1 MLTRRWLLLAQGG
14 CPLQT
19 PFTGGMP
26 TLAGCQAA
34 AAPIAGKNRLKRL
47 IKFFM
52 KQLITFV
59 CLLIAGF
66 AAAQD
71 SIEDLKK
78 QLQQAGSS
86 KEKMYLN
93 YQLAEAYLRRET
105 ETSIDYAKRAYQLA
119 TDINN
124 PAMGAESAFLAAR
137 GYERD
142 RNERNAEVWY
152 RTALA
157 KAKEA
162 GDSDLIIKSVE
173 RRSRL
178 AEKDRNY
185 RKAYQIVEEAFN
197 YFSQNGTSISDLER
211 KFEQQRQALA
221 QERQRLQSEVNRLS
235 EEKELLTSDRD
246 QLQQQQQQLVQEKQQ
261 VEKEV
266 NRKEERLADVSAA
279 KARADSLAEINKKR
293 YEKLSAAEAKRE
305 AVLQAQKADLAE
317 AKLEAERSRREAERS
332 REQRNQLL
340 ILAGSGILLTLLLL
354 ILFLISRRNRRQLKE
369 KSRIIEQEKERSNE
383 LLLNI
388 LPANIAQ
395 ELKEY
400 GKAQTRKYDEVTVLF
415 SDFKNFSKISEQLT
429 PEELVE
435 ELDRCFKGFDFILG
449 NYPEI
454 EKIKTIG
461 DAYMC
466 ASGLDDRK
474 TMPASMIKAAL
485 EMQEYLEEQK
495 QERVRLGKP
504 FFEAR
509 IGIHTGPVVA
519 GVVGVNKFAYDIW
532 GDTVNTAARMESNG
546 QEGRVN
552 VSEATYN
559 LIKYQFDCE
568 YRGKVQA
575 KNKGLIDMYFV
586 KGARAGAAVPA

>member
-1 MLTRRWLLLAQGG
+1 LIIFA
-14 CPLQT
+14 CCF
-19 PFTGGMP
+19 FTG
-26 TLAGCQAA
+26 
-34 AAPIAGKNRLKRL
+34 
-47 IKFFM
+47 
-52 KQLITFV
+52 
-59 CLLIAGF
+59 F
-66 AAAQD
+66 AFAQD
-71 SIEDLKK
+71 SIEDLEK
-78 QLQQAGSS
+78 QLKEAGST

-93 YQLAEAYLRRET
+93 YDLAEAYLRRNT
-105 ETSIDYAKRAYQLA
+105 ETSIDYAKRAHQLA
-119 TDINN
+119 IDINN
-124 PAMGAESAFLAAR
+124 ASMGAEAAFLVGR

-157 KAKEA
+157 KAKDA

-211 KFEQQRQALA
+211 KYEQQRKALD
-221 QERQRLQSEVNRLS
+221 QERQRLQAEIDRLS
-235 EEKELLTSDRD
+235 QEKDLLSSDRD
-246 QLQQQQQQLVQEKQQ
+246 QLQQRQERLVEEKQQ
-261 VEKEV
+261 VEQQV
-266 NRKEERLADVSAA
+266 NQKDERLADVSAA
-279 KARADSLAEINKKR
+279 KAIADSLAEINKKK
-293 YEKLSAAEAKRE
+293 YEKLSLSDMKRE
-305 AVLQAQKADLAE
+305 ASYQSQKAALAE
-317 AKLEAERSRREAERS
+317 AKLAADTSRREAERN
-332 REQRNQLL
+332 REQRNQLM
-340 ILAGSGILLTLLLL
+340 ILASSGVLLTLLLL
-354 ILFLISRRNRRQLKE
+354 VLFLISRRNRRQLKD
-369 KSRIIEQEKERSNE
+369 KNQMIEQEKERSNE

-388 LPANIAQ
+388 LPAGIAE
-395 ELKEY
+395 ELREY
-400 GKAQTRKYDEVTVLF
+400 GKAQTRKYEEATVLF
-415 SDFKNFSKISEQLT
+415 SDFINFSRISEQLS

-435 ELDRCFKGFDFILG
+435 ELDRCFKGFDFIIG

-466 ASGLDDRK
+466 ASGLDNRK
-474 TMPASMIKAAL
+474 TMPTSMIKAAL

-495 QERVRLGKP
+495 QERKRLGKP
-504 FFEAR
+504 YFEAR
-509 IGIHTGPVVA
+509 IGLHTGPVVA

-532 GDTVNTAARMESNG
+532 GDTVNTASRMETNG
-546 QEGRVN
+546 QSGRVN
-552 VSEATYN
+552 ISEATYN

-586 KGARAGAAVPA
+586 KGIRAGATVPV

>member
-1 MLTRRWLLLAQGG
+1 
-14 CPLQT
+14 
-19 PFTGGMP
+19 
-26 TLAGCQAA
+26 
-34 AAPIAGKNRLKRL
+34 
-47 IKFFM
+47 
-52 KQLITFV
+52 
-59 CLLIAGF
+59 
-66 AAAQD
+66 
-71 SIEDLKK
+71 
-78 QLQQAGSS
+78 
-86 KEKMYLN
+86 MYLH
-93 YQLAEAYLRRET
+93 YDLAEAYLRSNT
-105 ETSIDYAKRAYQLA
+105 EASIEQAKLAHRLA
-119 TDINN
+119 TEINN
-124 PAMGAESAFLAAR
+124 SSMGAEAAFLVGR

-142 RNERNAEVWY
+142 RDERNAEVWY

-157 KAKEA
+157 KAKDA

-211 KFEQQRQALA
+211 KYEQQRKALD
-221 QERQRLQSEVNRLS
+221 QERQRLQAEIDRLS
-235 EEKELLTSDRD
+235 EEKDLLSSDRD
-246 QLQQQQQQLVQEKQQ
+246 QLQQQQQRLVQEKQQ
-261 VEKEV
+261 VEQEV
-266 NRKEERLADVSAA
+266 NKKEERLADVSAA
-279 KARADSLAEINKKR
+279 KAKADSLAEINKKKF
-293 YEKLSAAEAKRE
+293 EKLSAAEAKRE

-317 AKLEAERSRREAERS
+317 AKLEAERSRNEAKEIK
-332 REQRNQLL
+332 EQRKRLL

-354 ILFLISRRNRRQLKE
+354 ILFLISRRNRRQLKD
-369 KSRIIEQEKERSNE
+369 KNRMIEQEKERSNE

-388 LPANIAQ
+388 LPANIAE
-395 ELKEY
+395 ELREY

-415 SDFKNFSKISEQLT
+415 SDFINFSRISEQLS

-435 ELDRCFKGFDFILG
+435 ELDRCFKGFDFIIG

-474 TMPASMIKAAL
+474 TMPGSMIKAAL

-495 QERVRLGKP
+495 QERMRLGKP
-504 FFEAR
+504 YFEAR
-509 IGIHTGPVVA
+509 IGIHTGPAVA

-532 GDTVNTAARMESNG
+532 GDTVNTASRMETNG
-546 QEGRVN
+546 QAGRVN
-552 VSEATYN
+552 ISEATYN

-586 KGARAGAAVPA
+586 KGARAGATVPA

>member
-1 MLTRRWLLLAQGG
+1 MR
-14 CPLQT
+14 
-19 PFTGGMP
+19 
-26 TLAGCQAA
+26 
-34 AAPIAGKNRLKRL
+34 
-47 IKFFM
+47 
-52 KQLITFV
+52 
-59 CLLIAGF
+59 LLIILACCLFAGF
-66 AAAQD
+66 TFGQD

-78 QLQQAGSS
+78 QLEQAGSS
-86 KEKMYLN
+86 KEKMYLH
-93 YQLAEAYLRRET
+93 YDLAEAYLRSNT
-105 ETSIDYAKRAYQLA
+105 EASIEQAKLAHRLA
-119 TDINN
+119 TEIKNSS
-124 PAMGAESAFLAAR
+124 MGAEAAFLVGR

-142 RNERNAEVWY
+142 RDERNAEVWY

-157 KAKEA
+157 KAKDA

-211 KFEQQRQALA
+211 KYEQQRKALN
-221 QERQRLQSEVNRLS
+221 QERQRLQAEIDRLS
-235 EEKELLTSDRD
+235 EEKDLLSSDRD
-246 QLQQQQQQLVQEKQQ
+246 QLQQQQQRLVQEKQQ
-261 VEKEV
+261 VEQEV
-266 NRKEERLADVSAA
+266 NKKEERLADVSAA
-279 KARADSLAEINKKR
+279 KAKADSLAKLQEIKVKQ
-293 YEKLSAAEAKRE
+293 LSRQRLEQDN
-305 AVLQAQKADLAE
+305 VLKTKEIELSKATM
-317 AKLEAERSRREAERS
+317 EAERSQREAERNK
-332 REQRNQLL
+332 EQRNQLM

-354 ILFLISRRNRRQLKE
+354 VLFLISRRNRRQLKD
-369 KSRIIEQEKERSNE
+369 KNRMIEQEKERSNE

-388 LPANIAQ
+388 LPANIAE
-395 ELKEY
+395 ELREY

-415 SDFKNFSKISEQLT
+415 SDFINFSRISEQLS

-435 ELDRCFKGFDFILG
+435 ELDRCFKGFDFIIG

-466 ASGLDDRK
+466 ASGLDNRK
-474 TMPASMIKAAL
+474 TMPGSMIKAAL

-495 QERVRLGKP
+495 QERMRLGKP
-504 FFEAR
+504 YFEAR
-509 IGIHTGPVVA
+509 MGIHTGPAVA

-532 GDTVNTAARMESNG
+532 GDTVNTASRMETNG
-546 QEGRVN
+546 QAGRVN
-552 VSEATYN
+552 ISEATYN

-586 KGARAGAAVPA
+586 KGARAGATVSA

>member
-1 MLTRRWLLLAQGG
+1 
-14 CPLQT
+14 
-19 PFTGGMP
+19 
-26 TLAGCQAA
+26 
-34 AAPIAGKNRLKRL
+34 
-47 IKFFM
+47 M

-66 AAAQD
+66 AVAQD

-78 QLQQAGSS
+78 QLQQASGS

-221 QERQRLQSEVNRLS
+221 QERKRLQSEIDRLS
-235 EEKELLTSDRD
+235 EEKELLSSDRD
-246 QLQQQQQQLVQEKQQ
+246 QLQQQQQRLVQEKQQ
-261 VEKEV
+261 VEQEV
-266 NRKEERLADVSAA
+266 NKKEERLADVSEA
-279 KARADSLAEINKKR
+279 KERADSIARLKETEVKQLSR
-293 YEKLSAAEAKRE
+293 QKLEQQ
-305 AVLQAQKADLAE
+305 AVLDAQEAELAT
-317 AKLEAERSRREAERS
+317 ATLEAERSRREAERS

-474 TMPASMIKAAL
+474 TMPGSMIKAAL

-552 VSEATYN
+552 ISEATYN

-586 KGARAGAAVPA
+586 KGARVGAVAVPA

>member
-1 MLTRRWLLLAQGG
+1 MR
-14 CPLQT
+14 
-19 PFTGGMP
+19 
-26 TLAGCQAA
+26 
-34 AAPIAGKNRLKRL
+34 
-47 IKFFM
+47 
-52 KQLITFV
+52 
-59 CLLIAGF
+59 LLIILACCLFAGF
-66 AAAQD
+66 IFGQD

-78 QLQQAGSS
+78 QLEQAGSS
-86 KEKMYLN
+86 KEKMYLH
-93 YQLAEAYLRRET
+93 YDLAEAYLRSNT
-105 ETSIDYAKRAYQLA
+105 EASIEQAKLAHRLA
-119 TDINN
+119 TEIKNSS
-124 PAMGAESAFLAAR
+124 MGAEAAFLVGR

-142 RNERNAEVWY
+142 RDERNAEVWY

-157 KAKEA
+157 KAKDA

-211 KFEQQRQALA
+211 KYEQQRKALN
-221 QERQRLQSEVNRLS
+221 QERQRLQAEIDRLS
-235 EEKELLTSDRD
+235 EEKDLLSSDRD
-246 QLQQQQQQLVQEKQQ
+246 QLQQQQQRLVQEKQQ
-261 VEKEV
+261 VEQEV
-266 NRKEERLADVSAA
+266 NKKEERLADVSAA
-279 KARADSLAEINKKR
+279 KAKADSLAQLQEIKVKQ
-293 YEKLSAAEAKRE
+293 LSRE
-305 AVLQAQKADLAE
+305 RLEQDNVLKTKEIELSKATM
-317 AKLEAERSRREAERS
+317 EAERSQREAERNK
-332 REQRNQLL
+332 EQRNQLM

-354 ILFLISRRNRRQLKE
+354 VLFLISRRNRRQLKD
-369 KSRIIEQEKERSNE
+369 KNRMIEQEKERSNE

-388 LPANIAQ
+388 LPANIAE
-395 ELKEY
+395 ELREY

-415 SDFKNFSKISEQLT
+415 SEFINFSRISEQLS

-435 ELDRCFKGFDFILG
+435 ELDRCFKGFDFIIG

-466 ASGLDDRK
+466 ASGLDNRK
-474 TMPASMIKAAL
+474 TMPGSMIKAAL

-495 QERVRLGKP
+495 QERMRLGKP
-504 FFEAR
+504 YFEAR
-509 IGIHTGPVVA
+509 MGIHTGPVVA

-532 GDTVNTAARMESNG
+532 GDTVNTASRMETNG
-546 QEGRVN
+546 QAGRVN
-552 VSEATYN
+552 ISEATYN

-586 KGARAGAAVPA
+586 KGARAGATVSA

>member
-1 MLTRRWLLLAQGG
+1 MR
-14 CPLQT
+14 
-19 PFTGGMP
+19 
-26 TLAGCQAA
+26 
-34 AAPIAGKNRLKRL
+34 
-47 IKFFM
+47 
-52 KQLITFV
+52 
-59 CLLIAGF
+59 LLIIFACCLFVGF
-66 AAAQD
+66 AFGQD

-78 QLQQAGSS
+78 QLEQAGSS
-86 KEKMYLN
+86 KEKMYLH
-93 YQLAEAYLRRET
+93 YDLAEAYLRSNT
-105 ETSIDYAKRAYQLA
+105 EASIEQAKLA
-119 TDINN
+119 HRLAIEINN
-124 PAMGAESAFLAAR
+124 SSMGAEAAFLAGR

-142 RNERNAEVWY
+142 RDERNAEVWY
-152 RTALA
+152 RTALV
-157 KAKEA
+157 KAKDA

-211 KFEQQRQALA
+211 KYEQQRKALD
-221 QERQRLQSEVNRLS
+221 QERQRLQAEIDRLS
-235 EEKELLTSDRD
+235 EEKNLLSSDRD
-246 QLQQQQQQLVQEKQQ
+246 QLQQQQQRLVQEKQQ
-261 VEKEV
+261 VEQEV
-266 NRKEERLADVSAA
+266 NKKEERLADVSAA
-279 KARADSLAEINKKR
+279 KAKADSLAEINKKKF
-293 YEKLSAAEAKRE
+293 EKLSATEAQRE

-317 AKLEAERSRREAERS
+317 AKLEAERSRREAERNK
-332 REQRNQLL
+332 EQRNQLL
-340 ILAGSGILLTLLLL
+340 ILASSGVLLTLLLL
-354 ILFLISRRNRRQLKE
+354 VLFLISRRNRRQLKD
-369 KSRIIEQEKERSNE
+369 KNRMIEQEKERSNE

-388 LPANIAQ
+388 LPANIAE
-395 ELKEY
+395 ELREY

-415 SDFKNFSKISEQLT
+415 SDFINFSRISEQLS

-435 ELDRCFKGFDFILG
+435 ELDRCFKGFDFIIG

-474 TMPASMIKAAL
+474 TMPGSMIKAAL

-495 QERVRLGKP
+495 QERMRLGKP
-504 FFEAR
+504 YFEAR
-509 IGIHTGPVVA
+509 IGIHTGPAVA

-532 GDTVNTAARMESNG
+532 GDTVNTASRMETNG
-546 QEGRVN
+546 QAGRVN
-552 VSEATYN
+552 ISEATYN

-586 KGARAGAAVPA
+586 KGARAGAAVSA

>member
-1 MLTRRWLLLAQGG
+1 MR
-14 CPLQT
+14 
-19 PFTGGMP
+19 
-26 TLAGCQAA
+26 
-34 AAPIAGKNRLKRL
+34 
-47 IKFFM
+47 
-52 KQLITFV
+52 
-59 CLLIAGF
+59 LLIIFACCLFVGF
-66 AAAQD
+66 AFGQD

-78 QLQQAGSS
+78 QLEQAGSS
-86 KEKMYLN
+86 KEKMYLH
-93 YQLAEAYLRRET
+93 YDLAEAYLRSNT
-105 ETSIDYAKRAYQLA
+105 EASIEQAKLAHRLA
-119 TDINN
+119 TEINN
-124 PAMGAESAFLAAR
+124 SSMGAEAAFLAGR

-142 RNERNAEVWY
+142 RDERNAEVWY
-152 RTALA
+152 RTALV
-157 KAKEA
+157 KAKDA

-211 KFEQQRQALA
+211 KYEQQRKALD
-221 QERQRLQSEVNRLS
+221 QERQRLQAEIDRLS
-235 EEKELLTSDRD
+235 EEKNLLSSDRD
-246 QLQQQQQQLVQEKQQ
+246 QLQQQQQRLVQEKQQ
-261 VEKEV
+261 VEQEV
-266 NRKEERLADVSAA
+266 NKKEERLADVSAA
-279 KARADSLAEINKKR
+279 KAKADSLAEINKKKF
-293 YEKLSAAEAKRE
+293 EKLSATEAQRE

-317 AKLEAERSRREAERS
+317 AKLEAERSRREAERNK
-332 REQRNQLL
+332 EQRNQLL
-340 ILAGSGILLTLLLL
+340 ILASSGVLLTLLLL
-354 ILFLISRRNRRQLKE
+354 VLFLISRRNRRQLKD
-369 KSRIIEQEKERSNE
+369 KNRMIEQEKERSNE

-388 LPANIAQ
+388 LPANIAE
-395 ELKEY
+395 ELREY
-400 GKAQTRKYDEVTVLF
+400 GKAQTRKYDEVTVFF
-415 SDFKNFSKISEQLT
+415 SDFINFSRISEQLS

-435 ELDRCFKGFDFILG
+435 ELDRCFKGFDFIIG

-474 TMPASMIKAAL
+474 TMPGSMIKAAL

-495 QERVRLGKP
+495 QERMRLGKP
-504 FFEAR
+504 YFEAR
-509 IGIHTGPVVA
+509 MGIHTGPVVA

-532 GDTVNTAARMESNG
+532 GDTVNTASRMETNG
-546 QEGRVN
+546 QAGRVN
-552 VSEATYN
+552 ISEATYN

-586 KGARAGAAVPA
+586 KGARAGAAVSA

>member
-1 MLTRRWLLLAQGG
+1 MR
-14 CPLQT
+14 
-19 PFTGGMP
+19 
-26 TLAGCQAA
+26 
-34 AAPIAGKNRLKRL
+34 
-47 IKFFM
+47 
-52 KQLITFV
+52 
-59 CLLIAGF
+59 LLIIFTFCCFAGLAF
-66 AAAQD
+66 GQNT
-71 SIEDLKK
+71 IEDLKK
-78 QLQQAGSS
+78 QLQEAGST
-86 KEKMYLN
+86 KEKMYLT
-93 YQLAEAYLRRET
+93 YDLAEAYLRSNT
-105 ETSIDYAKRAYQLA
+105 ETSIEYAKRAYQLA

-124 PAMGAESAFLAAR
+124 ANMGAEAAFLVGR

-211 KFEQQRQALA
+211 KYEQQRNALD
-221 QERQRLQSEVNRLS
+221 QERQRLQSEINRLS
-235 EEKELLTSDRD
+235 DEKDLLSTDRD
-246 QLQQQQQQLVQEKQQ
+246 QLQQQQQRLVKEK
-261 VEKEV
+261 KEV
-266 NRKEERLADVSAA
+266 EQEVSQKEERLADVSAA
-279 KARADSLAEINKKR
+279 KLRADSLAEINKKK
-293 YEKLSAAEAKRE
+293 YEKLSATEAQRE

-317 AKLEAERSRREAERS
+317 AKLEAERSRREAERNE
-332 REQRNQLL
+332 EQRDQLM

-354 ILFLISRRNRRQLKE
+354 VLFLISRRNRRQLKD
-369 KSRIIEQEKERSNE
+369 KNRVIEQEKERSNE

-388 LPANIAQ
+388 LPANIAE
-395 ELKEY
+395 ELREY
-400 GKAQTRKYDEVTVLF
+400 GKAQTRKYEEVSVMF
-415 SDFKNFSKISEQLT
+415 SDFKNFSRISEQLS

-435 ELDRCFKGFDFILG
+435 ELDRCFKGFDFIIG

-466 ASGLDDRK
+466 ASGLNDRK

-495 QERVRLGKP
+495 QERMRLGKP
-504 FFEAR
+504 YFEAR
-509 IGIHTGPVVA
+509 IGVHTGPVVA

-532 GDTVNTAARMESNG
+532 GDTVNTASRMETNG
-546 QEGRVN
+546 QPGRVN
-552 VSEATYN
+552 ISEATYN

-586 KGARAGAAVPA
+586 KGVRANATVPV

>member
-1 MLTRRWLLLAQGG
+1 MR
-14 CPLQT
+14 
-19 PFTGGMP
+19 
-26 TLAGCQAA
+26 
-34 AAPIAGKNRLKRL
+34 
-47 IKFFM
+47 
-52 KQLITFV
+52 
-59 CLLIAGF
+59 LLIIFACCLFVGF
-66 AAAQD
+66 AFGQD

-78 QLQQAGSS
+78 QLEQAGSS
-86 KEKMYLN
+86 KEKMYLH
-93 YQLAEAYLRRET
+93 YDLAEAYLRSNT
-105 ETSIDYAKRAYQLA
+105 EASIEQAKLAHRLA
-119 TDINN
+119 TEINN
-124 PAMGAESAFLAAR
+124 SSMGAEAAFLAGR

-142 RNERNAEVWY
+142 RDERNAEVWY

-157 KAKEA
+157 KAKDA

-211 KFEQQRQALA
+211 KYEQQRKALD
-221 QERQRLQSEVNRLS
+221 QERQRLQAEIDRLS
-235 EEKELLTSDRD
+235 EEKDLLSSDRD
-246 QLQQQQQQLVQEKQQ
+246 QLQQQQQRLVQEKQQ
-261 VEKEV
+261 VEQEV
-266 NRKEERLADVSAA
+266 NKKEERLADVSAA
-279 KARADSLAEINKKR
+279 KAKADSLAKLQEVKVKQLSRQKLEQDNVLKTQEIELNK
-293 YEKLSAAEAKRE
+293 AIM
-305 AVLQAQKADLAE
+305 
-317 AKLEAERSRREAERS
+317 EAERSQREAERNK
-332 REQRNQLL
+332 EQRNQLM

-354 ILFLISRRNRRQLKE
+354 VLFLISRRNRQQLKD
-369 KSRIIEQEKERSNE
+369 KNRMIEQEKERSNE

-388 LPANIAQ
+388 LPANIAE
-395 ELKEY
+395 ELREY

-415 SDFKNFSKISEQLT
+415 SDFINFSRISEQLS

-435 ELDRCFKGFDFILG
+435 ELDRCFKGFDFIIG

-466 ASGLDDRK
+466 ASGLDNRK
-474 TMPASMIKAAL
+474 TMPGSMIKAAL

-495 QERVRLGKP
+495 QERMRLGKP
-504 FFEAR
+504 YFEAR
-509 IGIHTGPVVA
+509 IGIHTGPAVA

-532 GDTVNTAARMESNG
+532 GDTVNTASRMETNG
-546 QEGRVN
+546 QAGRVN
-552 VSEATYN
+552 ISEATYN

-586 KGARAGAAVPA
+586 KGARAGATVSA

>member
-1 MLTRRWLLLAQGG
+1 MR
-14 CPLQT
+14 
-19 PFTGGMP
+19 
-26 TLAGCQAA
+26 
-34 AAPIAGKNRLKRL
+34 
-47 IKFFM
+47 
-52 KQLITFV
+52 
-59 CLLIAGF
+59 LLIIFACCLFVGF
-66 AAAQD
+66 AFGQD

-78 QLQQAGSS
+78 QLEQAGSS
-86 KEKMYLN
+86 KEKMYLH
-93 YQLAEAYLRRET
+93 YDLAEAYLRSNT
-105 ETSIDYAKRAYQLA
+105 EASIEQAKLAHRLA
-119 TDINN
+119 TEINN
-124 PAMGAESAFLAAR
+124 SSMGAEAAFLAGR

-142 RNERNAEVWY
+142 RDERNAEVWY
-152 RTALA
+152 RTALV
-157 KAKEA
+157 KAKDA

-211 KFEQQRQALA
+211 KYEQQRKALD
-221 QERQRLQSEVNRLS
+221 QERQRLQAEIDRLS
-235 EEKELLTSDRD
+235 EEKNLLSSDRD
-246 QLQQQQQQLVQEKQQ
+246 QLQQQQQRLVQEKQQ
-261 VEKEV
+261 VEQEV
-266 NRKEERLADVSAA
+266 NKKEERLADVSAA
-279 KARADSLAEINKKR
+279 KAKADSLAEINKKKF
-293 YEKLSAAEAKRE
+293 EKLSATEAQRE

-317 AKLEAERSRREAERS
+317 AKLEAERSRREAERNK
-332 REQRNQLL
+332 EQRNQLL
-340 ILAGSGILLTLLLL
+340 ILASSGVLLTLLLL
-354 ILFLISRRNRRQLKE
+354 VLFLISRRNRRQLKD
-369 KSRIIEQEKERSNE
+369 KNRMIEQEKERSNE

-388 LPANIAQ
+388 LPANIAE
-395 ELKEY
+395 ELREY
-400 GKAQTRKYDEVTVLF
+400 GKAQTRKYDEVTVFF
-415 SDFKNFSKISEQLT
+415 SDFINFSRISEQLS

-435 ELDRCFKGFDFILG
+435 ELDRCFKGFDFIIG

-474 TMPASMIKAAL
+474 TMPGSMIKAAL

-495 QERVRLGKP
+495 QERMRLGKP
-504 FFEAR
+504 YFEAR
-509 IGIHTGPVVA
+509 IGIHTGPAVA

-532 GDTVNTAARMESNG
+532 GDTVNTASRMETNG
-546 QEGRVN
+546 QAGRVN
-552 VSEATYN
+552 ISEATYN

-586 KGARAGAAVPA
+586 KGARAGAAVSA

>member
-1 MLTRRWLLLAQGG
+1 MR
-14 CPLQT
+14 
-19 PFTGGMP
+19 
-26 TLAGCQAA
+26 
-34 AAPIAGKNRLKRL
+34 
-47 IKFFM
+47 
-52 KQLITFV
+52 
-59 CLLIAGF
+59 LLIIFACCLFVGF
-66 AAAQD
+66 AFGQN

-78 QLQQAGSS
+78 QLEQAGSS
-86 KEKMYLN
+86 KEKMYLH
-93 YQLAEAYLRRET
+93 YDLAEAYLRSNT
-105 ETSIDYAKRAYQLA
+105 EASIEQAKLAHRLA
-119 TDINN
+119 TEINN
-124 PAMGAESAFLAAR
+124 SSMGAEAAFLVGR

-142 RNERNAEVWY
+142 RDERNAEVWY
-152 RTALA
+152 RTALV
-157 KAKEA
+157 KAKDA

-211 KFEQQRQALA
+211 KYEQQRKALD
-221 QERQRLQSEVNRLS
+221 QERQRLQAEIDRLS
-235 EEKELLTSDRD
+235 EEKNLLSSDRD
-246 QLQQQQQQLVQEKQQ
+246 QLQQQQQRLVQEKQQ
-261 VEKEV
+261 VEQEV
-266 NRKEERLADVSAA
+266 NKKEERLADVSAA
-279 KARADSLAEINKKR
+279 KAKADSLAQLQEVKVKQLSRQKLEQDNVLKTQEIELNK
-293 YEKLSAAEAKRE
+293 AIM
-305 AVLQAQKADLAE
+305 
-317 AKLEAERSRREAERS
+317 EAERSQREAERNK
-332 REQRNQLL
+332 EQRNQLM

-354 ILFLISRRNRRQLKE
+354 VLFLISRRNRRQLKD
-369 KSRIIEQEKERSNE
+369 KNRMIEQEKERSNE

-388 LPANIAQ
+388 LPANIAE
-395 ELKEY
+395 ELREY

-415 SDFKNFSKISEQLT
+415 SDFINFSRISEQLS

-435 ELDRCFKGFDFILG
+435 ELDRCFKGFDFIIG

-474 TMPASMIKAAL
+474 TMPGSMIKAAL

-495 QERVRLGKP
+495 QERMRLGKP
-504 FFEAR
+504 YFEAR
-509 IGIHTGPVVA
+509 IGIHTGPAVA

-532 GDTVNTAARMESNG
+532 GDTVNTASRMETNG
-546 QEGRVN
+546 QAGRVN
-552 VSEATYN
+552 ISEATYN

-586 KGARAGAAVPA
+586 KGARAGATVSA

>member
-1 MLTRRWLLLAQGG
+1 MR
-14 CPLQT
+14 
-19 PFTGGMP
+19 
-26 TLAGCQAA
+26 
-34 AAPIAGKNRLKRL
+34 
-47 IKFFM
+47 
-52 KQLITFV
+52 
-59 CLLIAGF
+59 LLIIFACCLFVGF
-66 AAAQD
+66 AFGQD

-78 QLQQAGSS
+78 QLEQAGSS
-86 KEKMYLN
+86 KEKMYLH
-93 YQLAEAYLRRET
+93 YDLAEAYLRSNT
-105 ETSIDYAKRAYQLA
+105 EASIEQAKLAHRLA
-119 TDINN
+119 TEINN
-124 PAMGAESAFLAAR
+124 SSMGAEAAFLAGR

-142 RNERNAEVWY
+142 RDERNAEVWY

-157 KAKEA
+157 KAKDA

-211 KFEQQRQALA
+211 KYEQQRKALD
-221 QERQRLQSEVNRLS
+221 QERQRLQAEIDRLS
-235 EEKELLTSDRD
+235 EEKDLLSSDRD
-246 QLQQQQQQLVQEKQQ
+246 QLQQQQQRLVQEKQQ
-261 VEKEV
+261 VEQEV
-266 NRKEERLADVSAA
+266 NKKEERLADVSAA
-279 KARADSLAEINKKR
+279 KAKADSLAQLQEIKVKQ
-293 YEKLSAAEAKRE
+293 LSRE
-305 AVLQAQKADLAE
+305 RLEQDNVLKTKEIELSKATM
-317 AKLEAERSRREAERS
+317 EAERSQREAERNK
-332 REQRNQLL
+332 EQRNQLM

-354 ILFLISRRNRRQLKE
+354 VLFLISRRNRRQLKD
-369 KSRIIEQEKERSNE
+369 KNRMIEQEKERSNE

-388 LPANIAQ
+388 LPANIAE
-395 ELKEY
+395 ELREY

-415 SDFKNFSKISEQLT
+415 SDFINFSRISEQLS

-435 ELDRCFKGFDFILG
+435 ELDRCFKGFDFIIG

-466 ASGLDDRK
+466 ASGLDNRK
-474 TMPASMIKAAL
+474 TMPGSMIKAAL

-495 QERVRLGKP
+495 QERMRLGKP
-504 FFEAR
+504 YFEAR
-509 IGIHTGPVVA
+509 IGIHTGPAVA

-532 GDTVNTAARMESNG
+532 GDTVNTASRMETNG
-546 QEGRVN
+546 QAGRVN
-552 VSEATYN
+552 ISEATYN

-586 KGARAGAAVPA
+586 KGARAGATVSA

>member
-1 MLTRRWLLLAQGG
+1 MR
-14 CPLQT
+14 
-19 PFTGGMP
+19 
-26 TLAGCQAA
+26 
-34 AAPIAGKNRLKRL
+34 
-47 IKFFM
+47 
-52 KQLITFV
+52 
-59 CLLIAGF
+59 LLIIFACCFFAGF
-66 AAAQD
+66 SFGQD

-78 QLQQAGSS
+78 QLKQAGSS
-86 KEKMYLN
+86 KEKMYLH
-93 YQLAEAYLRRET
+93 YDLAEAYLRSDT
-105 ETSIDYAKRAYQLA
+105 EASIEQAKLAHRLA
-119 TDINN
+119 TEINN
-124 PAMGAESAFLAAR
+124 SSMGAEAAFLVGR

-142 RNERNAEVWY
+142 RDERNAEVWY

-157 KAKEA
+157 KAKDA

-211 KFEQQRQALA
+211 KYEQQRKALD
-221 QERQRLQSEVNRLS
+221 QERQRLQAEIDRLS
-235 EEKELLTSDRD
+235 EEKNLLSSDRD
-246 QLQQQQQQLVQEKQQ
+246 QLQQQQQRLVQEKQQ
-261 VEKEV
+261 VEQEV
-266 NRKEERLADVSAA
+266 NKKEERLADVSAA
-279 KARADSLAEINKKR
+279 KAKADSLAQLQEVKVKQLSRQKLEQDNVLKTQEIELNK
-293 YEKLSAAEAKRE
+293 AIM
-305 AVLQAQKADLAE
+305 
-317 AKLEAERSRREAERS
+317 EAERSQREAERNK
-332 REQRNQLL
+332 EQRNQLL
-340 ILAGSGILLTLLLL
+340 ILASSGILLTLLLL
-354 ILFLISRRNRRQLKE
+354 VLFLISRRNRRQLKD
-369 KSRIIEQEKERSNE
+369 KNRMIEQEKERSNE

-388 LPANIAQ
+388 LPANIAE
-395 ELKEY
+395 ELREY

-415 SDFKNFSKISEQLT
+415 SDFINFSRISEQLS

-435 ELDRCFKGFDFILG
+435 ELDRCFKGFDFIIG

-474 TMPASMIKAAL
+474 TMPGSMIKAAL

-495 QERVRLGKP
+495 QERMRLGKP
-504 FFEAR
+504 YFEAR
-509 IGIHTGPVVA
+509 IGIHTGPAVA

-532 GDTVNTAARMESNG
+532 GDTVNTASRMETNG
-546 QEGRVN
+546 QAGRVN
-552 VSEATYN
+552 ISEATYN

-586 KGARAGAAVPA
+586 KGARAGATVPA

>member
-1 MLTRRWLLLAQGG
+1 MR
-14 CPLQT
+14 
-19 PFTGGMP
+19 
-26 TLAGCQAA
+26 
-34 AAPIAGKNRLKRL
+34 
-47 IKFFM
+47 
-52 KQLITFV
+52 
-59 CLLIAGF
+59 LLIIFACCLFVGF
-66 AAAQD
+66 AFGQD

-78 QLQQAGSS
+78 QLEQAGSS
-86 KEKMYLN
+86 KEKMYLH
-93 YQLAEAYLRRET
+93 YDLAEAYLRSNT
-105 ETSIDYAKRAYQLA
+105 EASIEQAKLAHRLA
-119 TDINN
+119 TEINN
-124 PAMGAESAFLAAR
+124 SSMGAEAAFLVGR

-142 RNERNAEVWY
+142 RDERNAEVWY

-157 KAKEA
+157 KAKDA

-211 KFEQQRQALA
+211 KYEQQRKALD
-221 QERQRLQSEVNRLS
+221 QERQRLQAEIDRLS
-235 EEKELLTSDRD
+235 EEKDLLSSDRD
-246 QLQQQQQQLVQEKQQ
+246 QLQQQQQRLVQEKQQ
-261 VEKEV
+261 VEQEV
-266 NRKEERLADVSAA
+266 NKKEERLADVSAA
-279 KARADSLAEINKKR
+279 KAKADSLAQLQEVKVKQLSRQKLEQDNVLKTQEIELNK
-293 YEKLSAAEAKRE
+293 AIM
-305 AVLQAQKADLAE
+305 
-317 AKLEAERSRREAERS
+317 EAERSQREAERNK
-332 REQRNQLL
+332 EQRNQLM

-354 ILFLISRRNRRQLKE
+354 VLFLISRRNRRQLKD
-369 KSRIIEQEKERSNE
+369 KNRMIEQEKERSNE

-388 LPANIAQ
+388 LPANIAE
-395 ELKEY
+395 ELREY

-415 SDFKNFSKISEQLT
+415 SDFINFSRISEQLS

-435 ELDRCFKGFDFILG
+435 ELDRCFKGFDFIIG

-466 ASGLDDRK
+466 ASGLDNRK
-474 TMPASMIKAAL
+474 TMPGSMIKAAL

-495 QERVRLGKP
+495 QERMRLGKP
-504 FFEAR
+504 YFEAR
-509 IGIHTGPVVA
+509 IGIHTGPAVA

-532 GDTVNTAARMESNG
+532 GDTVNTASRMETNG
-546 QEGRVN
+546 QAGRVN
-552 VSEATYN
+552 ISEATYN

-586 KGARAGAAVPA
+586 KGARAGATVSV

>member
-1 MLTRRWLLLAQGG
+1 MR
-14 CPLQT
+14 
-19 PFTGGMP
+19 
-26 TLAGCQAA
+26 
-34 AAPIAGKNRLKRL
+34 
-47 IKFFM
+47 
-52 KQLITFV
+52 
-59 CLLIAGF
+59 LLIIFACCLFVGF
-66 AAAQD
+66 AFGQD

-78 QLQQAGSS
+78 QLEQAGSS
-86 KEKMYLN
+86 KEKMYLH
-93 YQLAEAYLRRET
+93 YDLAEAYLRSNT
-105 ETSIDYAKRAYQLA
+105 EASIEQAKLAHRLA
-119 TDINN
+119 TEINN
-124 PAMGAESAFLAAR
+124 SSMGAEAAFLAGR

-142 RNERNAEVWY
+142 RDERNAEVWY
-152 RTALA
+152 RTALV
-157 KAKEA
+157 KAKDA

-211 KFEQQRQALA
+211 KYEQQRKALD
-221 QERQRLQSEVNRLS
+221 QERQRLQAEIDRLS
-235 EEKELLTSDRD
+235 EEKNLLSSDRD
-246 QLQQQQQQLVQEKQQ
+246 QLQQQQQRLVQEKQQ
-261 VEKEV
+261 VEQEV
-266 NRKEERLADVSAA
+266 NKKEERLADVSAA
-279 KARADSLAEINKKR
+279 KAKADSLAEINKKKF
-293 YEKLSAAEAKRE
+293 EKLSATEAQRE

-317 AKLEAERSRREAERS
+317 AKLEAERSRREAERNK
-332 REQRNQLL
+332 EQRNQLL
-340 ILAGSGILLTLLLL
+340 ILASSGVLLTLLLL
-354 ILFLISRRNRRQLKE
+354 VLFLISRRNRRQLKD
-369 KSRIIEQEKERSNE
+369 KNRMIEQEKERSNE

-388 LPANIAQ
+388 LPANIAE
-395 ELKEY
+395 ELREY
-400 GKAQTRKYDEVTVLF
+400 GKAQTRKYDEVTVFF
-415 SDFKNFSKISEQLT
+415 SDFINFSRISEQLS

-435 ELDRCFKGFDFILG
+435 ELDRCFKGFDFIIG

-474 TMPASMIKAAL
+474 TMPGSMIKAAL

-495 QERVRLGKP
+495 QERMRLGKP
-504 FFEAR
+504 YFEAR
-509 IGIHTGPVVA
+509 MGIHTGPVVA

-532 GDTVNTAARMESNG
+532 GDTVNTASRMETNG
-546 QEGRVN
+546 QVGRVN
-552 VSEATYN
+552 ISEATYN

-586 KGARAGAAVPA
+586 KGARAGAAVSA

>member
-26 TLAGCQAA
+26 NLAGCQAA

-354 ILFLISRRNRRQLKE
+354 ILFLISRRNRQQLKE
-369 KSRIIEQEKERSNE
+369 KSHIIEQEKERSNE

-586 KGARAGAAVPA
+586 KGARAGVAVPA

>member
-1 MLTRRWLLLAQGG
+1 MR
-14 CPLQT
+14 
-19 PFTGGMP
+19 
-26 TLAGCQAA
+26 
-34 AAPIAGKNRLKRL
+34 
-47 IKFFM
+47 
-52 KQLITFV
+52 
-59 CLLIAGF
+59 LLIIIFACCLFAGF
-66 AAAQD
+66 SFGQD

-78 QLQQAGSS
+78 QLEQAGSS
-86 KEKMYLN
+86 KEKMYLH
-93 YQLAEAYLRRET
+93 YDLAEAYLRSNT
-105 ETSIDYAKRAYQLA
+105 EASIEQAKLAHRLA
-119 TDINN
+119 TEINN
-124 PAMGAESAFLAAR
+124 SSMGAEAAFLVGR

-142 RNERNAEVWY
+142 RDERNAEVWY

-157 KAKEA
+157 KAKDA

-211 KFEQQRQALA
+211 KYEQQRKALD
-221 QERQRLQSEVNRLS
+221 QERQRLQAEIDRLS
-235 EEKELLTSDRD
+235 EEKDLLSSDRD
-246 QLQQQQQQLVQEKQQ
+246 QLQQQQQRLVQEKQQ
-261 VEKEV
+261 VEQEV
-266 NRKEERLADVSAA
+266 NKKEERLADVSAA
-279 KARADSLAEINKKR
+279 KAKADSLAQLQEVKVKQLSRQKLEQDNVLKTQEIELNK
-293 YEKLSAAEAKRE
+293 AIM
-305 AVLQAQKADLAE
+305 
-317 AKLEAERSRREAERS
+317 EAERSQREAERNK
-332 REQRNQLL
+332 EQRNQLM

-354 ILFLISRRNRRQLKE
+354 VLFLISRRNRRQLKD
-369 KSRIIEQEKERSNE
+369 KNRMIEQEKERSNE

-388 LPANIAQ
+388 LPANIAE
-395 ELKEY
+395 ELREY

-415 SDFKNFSKISEQLT
+415 SDFINFSRISEQLS

-435 ELDRCFKGFDFILG
+435 ELDRCFKGFDFIIG

-474 TMPASMIKAAL
+474 TMPGSMIKAAL

-495 QERVRLGKP
+495 QERMRLGKP
-504 FFEAR
+504 YFEAR
-509 IGIHTGPVVA
+509 IGIHTGPAVA

-532 GDTVNTAARMESNG
+532 GDTVNTASRMETNG
-546 QEGRVN
+546 QAGRVN
-552 VSEATYN
+552 ISEATYN

-586 KGARAGAAVPA
+586 KGARAGATVPA

>member
-1 MLTRRWLLLAQGG
+1 MR
-14 CPLQT
+14 PLII
-19 PFTGGMP
+19 FICCFF
-26 TLAGCQAA
+26 AG
-34 AAPIAGKNRLKRL
+34 L
-47 IKFFM
+47 
-52 KQLITFV
+52 
-59 CLLIAGF
+59 GF
-66 AAAQD
+66 SQD

-78 QLQQAGSS
+78 QLEEAGSS
-86 KEKMYLN
+86 KEKMYLS
-93 YQLAEAYLRRET
+93 YDLAEAYLRRNT
-105 ETSIDYAKRAYQLA
+105 ETSIDYAKRAHQLA
-119 TDINN
+119 SDINN
-124 PAMGAESAFLAAR
+124 SSMGAEAAFLVGR

-157 KAKEA
+157 KAKDA

-211 KFEQQRQALA
+211 KYEQQRKALD
-221 QERQRLQSEVNRLS
+221 QERKRLQSEIDRLS
-235 EEKELLTSDRD
+235 EEKDLLSSDRD
-246 QLQQQQQQLVQEKQQ
+246 QLQQQQQRLVQEKQE
-261 VEKEV
+261 VEQEV
-266 NRKEERLADVSAA
+266 SKKEERLADVSEA
-279 KARADSLAEINKKR
+279 KERADSIARLKETEVKQLSR
-293 YEKLSAAEAKRE
+293 QKLEQQSI
-305 AVLQAQKADLAE
+305 LDAQKAELAT
-317 AKLEAERSRREAERS
+317 ATMEAERSQREAERNK
-332 REQRNQLL
+332 EQRNQLM

-354 ILFLISRRNRRQLKE
+354 VLFLISRRNRRQLKE
-369 KSRIIEQEKERSNE
+369 KNRMIEQEKERSNE

-388 LPANIAQ
+388 LPANIAE
-395 ELKEY
+395 ELREY
-400 GKAQTRKYDEVTVLF
+400 GKAQTRKYEEVTVLF
-415 SDFKNFSKISEQLT
+415 SDFINFSRISEQLS

-474 TMPASMIKAAL
+474 TMPGSMIKAAL

-495 QERVRLGKP
+495 QERMRLGKP
-504 FFEAR
+504 YFEAR
-509 IGIHTGPVVA
+509 IGIHTGPAVA

-532 GDTVNTAARMESNG
+532 GDTVNTASRMETNG
-546 QEGRVN
+546 QSGRVN
-552 VSEATYN
+552 ISEATYN

-586 KGARAGAAVPA
+586 KGARAGAAVSA

>member
-1 MLTRRWLLLAQGG
+1 MRLLIIFA
-14 CPLQT
+14 CCF
-19 PFTGGMP
+19 FTG
-26 TLAGCQAA
+26 
-34 AAPIAGKNRLKRL
+34 
-47 IKFFM
+47 
-52 KQLITFV
+52 
-59 CLLIAGF
+59 F
-66 AAAQD
+66 AFAQD
-71 SIEDLKK
+71 SIEDLEK
-78 QLQQAGSS
+78 QLKEAGST

-93 YQLAEAYLRRET
+93 YDLAEAYLRRNT
-105 ETSIDYAKRAYQLA
+105 ETSIDYAKRAHQLA
-119 TDINN
+119 IDINN
-124 PAMGAESAFLAAR
+124 ASMGAEAAFLVGR

-157 KAKEA
+157 KAKDA

-211 KFEQQRQALA
+211 KYEQQRKALD
-221 QERQRLQSEVNRLS
+221 QERQRLQAEIDRLS
-235 EEKELLTSDRD
+235 QEKDLLSSDRD
-246 QLQQQQQQLVQEKQQ
+246 QLQQRQERLVEEKQQ
-261 VEKEV
+261 VEQQV
-266 NRKEERLADVSAA
+266 NQKDERLADVSAA
-279 KARADSLAEINKKR
+279 KAIADSLAEINKKK
-293 YEKLSAAEAKRE
+293 YEKLSLSDMKRE
-305 AVLQAQKADLAE
+305 ASYQSQKAALAE
-317 AKLEAERSRREAERS
+317 AKLAADTSRREAERN
-332 REQRNQLL
+332 REQRNQLM
-340 ILAGSGILLTLLLL
+340 ILASSGVLLTLLLL
-354 ILFLISRRNRRQLKE
+354 VLFLISRRNRRQLKD
-369 KSRIIEQEKERSNE
+369 KNQMIEQEKERSNE

-388 LPANIAQ
+388 LPAGIAE
-395 ELKEY
+395 ELREY
-400 GKAQTRKYDEVTVLF
+400 GKAQTRKYEEATVLF
-415 SDFKNFSKISEQLT
+415 SDFINFSRISEQLS

-435 ELDRCFKGFDFILG
+435 ELDRCFKGFDFIIG

-466 ASGLDDRK
+466 ASGLDNRK
-474 TMPASMIKAAL
+474 TMPTSMIKAAL

-495 QERVRLGKP
+495 QERKRLGKP
-504 FFEAR
+504 YFEAR
-509 IGIHTGPVVA
+509 IGLHTGPVVA

-532 GDTVNTAARMESNG
+532 GDTVNTASRMETNG
-546 QEGRVN
+546 QSGRVN
-552 VSEATYN
+552 ISEATYN

-586 KGARAGAAVPA
+586 KGIRAGATVPV